1 MCHNHFREIAN
12 LGKYK
17 RPQPTCSFGWGRC
30 CLGDEE
36 EHVLGEAALVEPLV
50 SLAFITAVGGV
61 RLEDVTVSRFQLFE
75 DTAGAAVIGECAEK
89 NRVTAISGIHGAKFA
104 EVSAQQRVGLR
115 F

>member
-1 MCHNHFREIAN
+1 M
-12 LGKYK
+12 KYK

-30 CLGDEE
+30 CFGDEE

-75 DTAGAAVIGECAEK
+75 DTALVDHSGAAVIGECAEK